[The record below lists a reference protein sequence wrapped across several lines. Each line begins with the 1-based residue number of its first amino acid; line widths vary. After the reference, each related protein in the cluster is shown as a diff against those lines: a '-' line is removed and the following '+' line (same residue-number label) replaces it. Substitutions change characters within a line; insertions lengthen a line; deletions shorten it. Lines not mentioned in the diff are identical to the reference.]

1 MKTLRI
7 DDHAHEIL
15 QKAREEAKKQG
26 IENASM
32 SDAVRYLAGSV
43 EQKTINHKPLSSIFL
58 PSFVSANSPFS
69 QTLSHPLYE
78 LNP

>member
-32 SDAVRYLAGSV
+32 SDAVRYLAGV
-43 EQKTINHKPLSSIFL
+43 
-58 PSFVSANSPFS
+58 
-69 QTLSHPLYE
+69 
-78 LNP
+78 LNKKQ